1 MPAVKN
7 LNSNYT
13 ITNKATPLANVV
25 VATHTM
31 FVDGNL
37 VVGGNTTQ
45 VTKTDLSISDNI
57 ITLNKGEAGSG
68 VSLITAGL
76 EIDRGSSPNV
86 ALLWNESFDKWTI
99 TTDGTTYGNI
109 AISSGTGAV
118 AIIDDPSPTL
128 GGNLNVLAR
137 TIYSSNVNVIKFEN
151 NLAVSTTSVN
161 PAAISNYNIITAKT
175 PEQGGSG
182 LYTTNTTNSTR
193 EIASTRKAIVY
204 SLVL

>member
-7 LNSNYT
+7 LNSNYI
-13 ITNKATPLANVV
+13 ITNKSTPLANVI

-37 VVGGNTTQ
+37 LVGGNTTQ
-45 VTKTDLSISDNI
+45 VTKTDLNISDNI
-57 ITLNKGEAGSG
+57 ITLNKGEIGSG
-68 VSLITAGL
+68 VTLITAGL
-76 EIDRGSSPNV
+76 EVDRGSSPNV

-109 AISSGTGAV
+109 AISSGSGAV
-118 AIIDDPSPTL
+118 AIVDDLTPTL

-137 TIYSSNVNVIKFEN
+137 TIYSSNVDVIKFEN

-161 PAAISNYNIITAKT
+161 PAPISNYNIITAKT
-175 PEQGGSG
+175 PESGGSG
-182 LYTTNTTNSTR
+182 LYTTNATNSTR
-193 EIASTRKAIVY
+193 EVASTRKAIVY